1 MHDKIWQINEN
12 GFFFAIGLLEGKNTI
27 LKDYLEMLTGSDK
40 AEKTVEGYL
49 LRHEKA
55 VELASDEQEL
65 LTLPSIFP
73 YQFRVENDRGNVA
86 YNTFHYQVS
95 LLQPNGEIFIN
106 PEIIGSYVRIDKSRE
121 YILRREQ
128 YLLLI
133 TAKQCNEIIGKL
145 PNGSKVQ
152 KYNLENLSKIKQY
165 GKTINAEFS
174 GHIESTQVVCP
185 DKLSVEFVKQDD
197 LGLYHPEP
205 VLLKTDENGSYEML
219 DSKLFQQAFNRSAT
233 AKDIYLDNNR
243 VKYVCGEAV
252 KAGLEKIKTTDSFSE
267 EEYERFKTNPWQ
279 YFGEGVFEFP
289 EGVYSDRVYGFIN
302 KNYKYFGVE
311 GLNEGGWLPEE
322 GTTEV
327 KPIDVEITDEFV
339 GKVAEAQSKGKTTL
353 EIEGKIIE
361 IDETLLERIARYKRK
376 KEETKEEEF
385 PEEKPPKGK
394 NVLGI
399 KTNEQRIDYSTDYD
413 NIREN
418 AVLINAL
425 KDGIE
430 LFEHQKEGIAWMY
443 KQWCDGYKGV
453 LLADDMGLGKTMQ
466 TLAFIA
472 GVKKQFPAKLDA
484 PVLIVAPV
492 ALLRNWK
499 EEVFKFIPQGI
510 FSDVVELHS
519 TGLQN
524 FKENGKLRLTNFAE
538 AYKDCIVQTTYE
550 TLRSCQLEFGKVPW
564 SIVIVDEA
572 QKIKNPS
579 ASQTQALKG
588 MKYDFAI
595 CLSGTPVENSWID
608 LWSIMDFVQPGKLG
622 SFSWFNDN
630 YQKNLK
636 ANRYDAEA
644 IKQLGTDLQIKL
656 EPLFLRRLKCQHL
669 KGLPQKHVKLC
680 KAIMPKVQAETYKN
694 VVRNF
699 REEKG
704 SAFSVIAKLRDI
716 SLHPRLSTMRV
727 ESLSPEEANKIINES
742 ARLKKTFE
750 ILMNVRLM
758 NEKALLFVVSKKM
771 QLLLQYLIQGFFGIK
786 VQTPI
791 NGDMNGTKR
800 QTAIDDFNATDGFSV
815 LILSPEAAGVG
826 LNIVSAN
833 HVIHLSRT
841 WNPAKEDQATDRAYR
856 IGQKK
861 DVTVYIPIAYC
872 PDLGEGNSFD
882 EKLEGLMSFKRS
894 LSENVLFPTLE
905 SADDINK
912 MFDDL
917 TKVSVNGD
925 EVLYWQIEDI
935 DRLTGLA
942 FEEVVSKLY
951 LKMGYQTIKTPA
963 SNDKGADVI
972 AWKDNARKEG
982 LLIQCKQ
989 TAGNSNMNA
998 CGVQEIYSAKAFY
1011 EARYACEFQ
1020 TLVITNANDFTV
1032 NAKELAL
1039 QNDVTLV
1046 ARNQLVALLNQYP
1059 VAKM

>member
-1 MHDKIWQINEN
+1 
-12 GFFFAIGLLEGKNTI
+12 
-27 LKDYLEMLTGSDK
+27 
-40 AEKTVEGYL
+40 
-49 LRHEKA
+49 
-55 VELASDEQEL
+55 
-65 LTLPSIFP
+65 
-73 YQFRVENDRGNVA
+73 
-86 YNTFHYQVS
+86 
-95 LLQPNGEIFIN
+95 
-106 PEIIGSYVRIDKSRE
+106 
-121 YILRREQ
+121 
-128 YLLLI
+128 
-133 TAKQCNEIIGKL
+133 
-145 PNGSKVQ
+145 
-152 KYNLENLSKIKQY
+152 
-165 GKTINAEFS
+165 
-174 GHIESTQVVCP
+174 
-185 DKLSVEFVKQDD
+185 
-197 LGLYHPEP
+197 
-205 VLLKTDENGSYEML
+205 
-219 DSKLFQQAFNRSAT
+219 
-233 AKDIYLDNNR
+233 
-243 VKYVCGEAV
+243 
-252 KAGLEKIKTTDSFSE
+252 
-267 EEYERFKTNPWQ
+267 
-279 YFGEGVFEFP
+279 
-289 EGVYSDRVYGFIN
+289 
-302 KNYKYFGVE
+302 
-311 GLNEGGWLPEE
+311 
-322 GTTEV
+322 
-327 KPIDVEITDEFV
+327 
-339 GKVAEAQSKGKTTL
+339 
-353 EIEGKIIE
+353 
-361 IDETLLERIARYKRK
+361 
-376 KEETKEEEF
+376 
-385 PEEKPPKGK
+385 
-394 NVLGI
+394 
-399 KTNEQRIDYSTDYD
+399 
-413 NIREN
+413 
-418 AVLINAL
+418 
-425 KDGIE
+425 
-430 LFEHQKEGIAWMY
+430 
-443 KQWCDGYKGV
+443 
-453 LLADDMGLGKTMQ
+453 
-466 TLAFIA
+466 
-472 GVKKQFPAKLDA
+472 
-484 PVLIVAPV
+484 
-492 ALLRNWK
+492 
-499 EEVFKFIPQGI
+499 
-510 FSDVVELHS
+510 
-519 TGLQN
+519 
-524 FKENGKLRLTNFAE
+524 
-538 AYKDCIVQTTYE
+538 
-550 TLRSCQLEFGKVPW
+550 
-564 SIVIVDEA
+564 
-572 QKIKNPS
+572 
-579 ASQTQALKG
+579 
-588 MKYDFAI
+588 
-595 CLSGTPVENSWID
+595 
-608 LWSIMDFVQPGKLG
+608 
-622 SFSWFNDN
+622 
-630 YQKNLK
+630 
-636 ANRYDAEA
+636 
-644 IKQLGTDLQIKL
+644 
-656 EPLFLRRLKCQHL
+656 
-669 KGLPQKHVKLC
+669 
-680 KAIMPKVQAETYKN
+680 
-694 VVRNF
+694 
-699 REEKG
+699 
-704 SAFSVIAKLRDI
+704 
-716 SLHPRLSTMRV
+716 MRV

-750 ILMNVRLM
+750 ILMNVRLK

-972 AWKDNARKEG
+972 AWKDNARKKG